1 MASQQTKLESA
12 PASTNKDA
20 TAQWAKDNQAA
31 RDLAVQPY
39 ATRLAEI
46 LATIKANQA
55 KKELTT
61 LQAKIEFQ
69 ALFVQLFLQRRFQ
82 HVLIGTRFYRAI
94 FSGGE
99 SKLEVGKDTKDLFEK
114 SSGMPP
120 TVGTLDSFAH
130 EDFPDVRGGSPS
142 FRFILSQG

>member
-1 MASQQTKLESA
+1 M
-12 PASTNKDA
+12 
-20 TAQWAKDNQAA
+20 A

-114 SSGMPP
+114 SSGLPP
-120 TVGTLDSFAH
+120 TVGTL
-130 EDFPDVRGGSPS
+130 
-142 FRFILSQG
+142 

>member
-1 MASQQTKLESA
+1 M
-12 PASTNKDA
+12 
-20 TAQWAKDNQAA
+20 
-31 RDLAVQPY
+31 QPY
-39 ATRLAEI
+39 TTRLAEI

-94 FSGGE
+94 FRSGE

-130 EDFPDVRGGSPS
+130 EADARRAREHSVVRVSPAEK
-142 FRFILSQG
+142 